1 MPENI
6 PSNIPT
12 PDAVG
17 SLLAA
22 GGAIAELIHSD
33 YGGLPF
39 VVVPEKYKIE
49 KLAVLPACVSQE
61 VKLTDVESFVAYVN
75 RFITPGT
82 VLFARVTDAGCAITA
97 HLDYHGASKLPALVQ
112 AVEWSTHRAAL
123 VCQATAEWTLWMEHN
138 GPEQKKDQTAF
149 AMFLESNERLLVEP
163 SGADLLELITTLE
176 GKSEVRFNSA
186 VRLNNGKAKLEYE
199 EDVDLRGS
207 TGTRQGNVEVPGVL
221 TLALAPFEGME
232 PVPVRARL
240 RYRIDGRKLSF
251 WYETISPH
259 IVVRDAAKAVL
270 DGVRAQVKAPVLMSL

>member
-1 MPENI
+1 M
-6 PSNIPT
+6 
-12 PDAVG
+12 

-22 GGAIAELIHSD
+22 GGAIGEIVRTD
-33 YGGLPF
+33 YGGAPF

-49 KLAVLPACVSQE
+49 KLAVLPAFVPQG
-61 VKLTDVESFVAYVN
+61 VKLIDVESFVAYVN
-75 RFITPGT
+75 RFISPGT
-82 VLFARVTDAGCAITA
+82 VLFAQVTDDGCTITA
-97 HLDYHGASKLPALVQ
+97 HLDYHDSTRLPALVSAQ
-112 AVEWSTHRAAL
+112 EWSTHRAAL
-123 VCQATAEWTLWMEHN
+123 VCLHSSEWKLWMANN
-138 GPEQKKDQTAF
+138 GPEKKKDQTAF

-176 GKSEVRFNSA
+176 GKSEVRFNTA

-221 TLALAPFEGME
+221 TLALAPFVGME
-232 PVPVRARL
+232 PVPMRARL
-240 RYRIDGRKLSF
+240 RYRIEGRKLSF

-259 IVVRDAAKAVL
+259 LVVRDAAKAVL